1 MNAFMM
7 VPRIEAL
14 QLIRLAVN
22 DCVEQCYAVGFGPQA
37 HHSSFVKRL
46 IFDLEQIPAV
56 VKCREMAAFEFDAQA
71 EPLAGRHGSIDPI
84 AALAADDI
92 KRSSNPLDGL
102 VKHDI
107 VLQ

>member
-22 DCVEQCYAVGFGPQA
+22 DCVEQCYAVSFGPQA

-46 IFDLEQIPAV
+46 IFDLEQLPAV
-56 VKCREMAAFEFDAQA
+56 VNCREMAAFEFNAQA
-71 EPLAGRHGSIDPI
+71 QPLVGWHGSVDPI
-84 AALAADDI
+84 AALAADNI
-92 KRSSNPLDGL
+92 KSSPNPVDGL
-102 VKHDI
+102 VKYDI
-107 VLQ
+107 V